1 MMEHLSIVFDVIKN
15 LITFDLATVQKHE
28 WEIFQGYGFFVLV
41 MFLSIVL
48 YAYWYHLYRT
58 EKKGER
64 NYENYANLALED
76 DIDDSVL
83 EIKRSA

>member
-1 MMEHLSIVFDVIKN
+1 MEHLLIVFDVIKN

-28 WEIFQGYGFFVLV
+28 WKIFQGYGFFTLV

-58 EKKGER
+58 EKQGKR
-64 NYENYANLALED
+64 DYENYANLALKD

-83 EIKRSA
+83 ESKRSA

>member
-1 MMEHLSIVFDVIKN
+1 MEHLVIIWDVIKN
-15 LITFDLATVQKHE
+15 LVTLNLSAVQKHE
-28 WEIFQGYGFFVLV
+28 WEIFQGYGFFALV

-48 YAYWYHLYRT
+48 YAYLYHLYRT

-64 NYENYANLALED
+64 NYENYANLALKD

-83 EIKRSA
+83 ESKRSA

>member
-1 MMEHLSIVFDVIKN
+1 
-15 LITFDLATVQKHE
+15 
-28 WEIFQGYGFFVLV
+28 

-48 YAYWYHLYRT
+48 YTYWYHLYKT

-64 NYENYANLALED
+64 NYENYANLALKD

-83 EIKRSA
+83 ESKRSA

>member
-1 MMEHLSIVFDVIKN
+1 MEHLSIVDVIKN

-48 YAYWYHLYRT
+48 YAYWYH
-58 EKKGER
+58 
-64 NYENYANLALED
+64 
-76 DIDDSVL
+76 
-83 EIKRSA
+83 

>member
-1 MMEHLSIVFDVIKN
+1 MEHLVIVWNVIKN
-15 LITFDLATVQKHE
+15 LVTLNLSAVQKHE
-28 WEIFQGYGFFVLV
+28 WEIFQGYGFFALV

-48 YAYWYHLYRT
+48 YAYLYHLYRT

-64 NYENYANLALED
+64 NYENYANLALKD

-83 EIKRSA
+83 ESKRSA